1 MHRLDPTV
9 GRKQGVERA
18 MERSITPTGR
28 GHKPHGLTQSVDA
41 RIGTSGGMS
50 SRPASEYALEDPLE
64 FDLNRTSGGLALP
77 PDKAGAVV
85 VQLGE
90 EGPAHGAEFSRER
103 TPEQGCNCLSQL
115 TKGAAAAYTF
125 QPPPTPREQ
134 PHPRRCSS
142 VTDDSALRFALQQ
155 LAQGRSLQ
163 RAQAAGAFEE
173 LMSGGGTAGQAAALL
188 MGLKVKGET
197 ADEVAGAVQ
206 ALRRAML
213 PVTIEGRDALV
224 DTCGTGGGRV
234 STVNISTA
242 AALIVAGAGVPVAK
256 HGNRSY
262 TSRCGSAD
270 VLEALGI
277 NIELAPAEAAEVLRS
292 SGLVFMFAPIYHPA
306 MRHLAPVRKEL
317 GVPTIMNL
325 LGPLANPAGVSRQ
338 VVGVADPARGPL
350 LAEALSGLGARHA
363 LVLHAAVGMDEI
375 SPAGCT
381 YVWEVKE
388 GTIWSWELDP
398 ASLALGCDDLD
409 GLAGGEPGDNAR
421 SIEQLLAGNGGAA
434 LRCAALLN
442 AAAALYVA
450 GRGWS
455 LEEAAGRGRHS
466 LDSGAAARV
475 LQRLRAAAPRAHART

>member
-1 MHRLDPTV
+1 MQRMVGPLRGRRKSDGLAHRVDPGVRAPSCV
-9 GRKQGVERA
+9 GDGPAAE
-18 MERSITPTGR
+18 
-28 GHKPHGLTQSVDA
+28 DA
-41 RIGTSGGMS
+41 F
-50 SRPASEYALEDPLE
+50 ENPLE
-64 FDLNRTSGGLALP
+64 FDLNRTSGWLSLP

-90 EGPAHGAEFSRER
+90 EGPAHGPEFSRAP
-103 TPEQGCNCLSQL
+103 TPEQGCNCLSRL
-115 TKGAAAAYTF
+115 TKGAAAGYTF

-134 PHPRRCSS
+134 PLTRAGVPS
-142 VTDDSALRFALQQ
+142 VIDPSALRFALRQV
-155 LAQGRSLQ
+155 AQGRSLQ
-163 RAQAAGAFEE
+163 RSEAAAAFDE
-173 LMSGGGTAGQAAALL
+173 LMKGAGTPGQAAALL

-197 ADEVAGAVQ
+197 ADEIAGAAQ

-213 PVTIEGRDALV
+213 PVAIESRDTLV

-234 STVNISTA
+234 GTVNISTA

-277 NIELAPAEAAEVLRS
+277 NIELGPAQAAEVLRS
-292 SGLVFMFAPIYHPA
+292 TGVAFMFAPIYHPA

-325 LGPLANPAGVSRQ
+325 LGPLANPAGVVRQ
-338 VVGVADPARGPL
+338 VVGVADSSRAPL
-350 LAEALSGLGARHA
+350 VADALSDLGARHA
-363 LVLHAAVGMDEI
+363 LVLHAVVGMDEI
-375 SPAGCT
+375 SPAGGT
-381 YVWEVKE
+381 FVWEVKE
-388 GTIWSWELDP
+388 GTIRTWELDP
-398 ASLALGCDDLD
+398 ASLGLGCDDLE
-409 GLAGGEPGDNAR
+409 GLAGGDPSDNAEA
-421 SIEQLLAGNGGAA
+421 IEELLAGAGGAP

-455 LEEAAGRGRHS
+455 FEEAAVRGQES
-466 LDSGAAARV
+466 LESGAAAAA
-475 LQRLRAAAPRAHART
+475 LGRLRAAAPRATARA